1 MENCVWVEV
10 DECRTHQPCRHT
22 CSGDACVHDKNAE
35 PTLGYAVVKQRGHFI
50 VTAIINYCGAVMK
63 YHTIGG
69 KWRTF
74 PHWWRTQMNTVWE
87 KQREHWTNQRVCVC
101 LCGVSRRQSTILQN
115 GSWPQYPIR
124 LIIFLLL
131 NALTFSAEH
140 TYQCVCVCRVRDK
153 ENNKV
158 ILYNGVFKKFYSFY
172 LQTSRGRAQDKKK
185 GFLIVASLVNC
196 AFIFI
201 SNCCEPPPAPWLIV
215 LHLYLPY
222 FFLLSVS

>member
-1 MENCVWVEV
+1 MTHVSTLVAHTDEHGVGETTRALDQSEGVRMFVRRQPQTVDNFTKWFMTAISDSSYYFPAAQCVNFF
-10 DECRTHQPCRHT
+10 CRTHLP
-22 CSGDACVHDKNAE
+22 
-35 PTLGYAVVKQRGHFI
+35 
-50 VTAIINYCGAVMK
+50 
-63 YHTIGG
+63 
-69 KWRTF
+69 
-74 PHWWRTQMNTVWE
+74 
-87 KQREHWTNQRVCVC
+87 
-101 LCGVSRRQSTILQN
+101 
-115 GSWPQYPIR
+115 
-124 LIIFLLL
+124 
-131 NALTFSAEH
+131 
-140 TYQCVCVCRVRDK
+140 VCRVRDK

-172 LQTSRGRAQDKKK
+172 LQTSRGRAKDKKK